1 MTMLKTYIVRLS
13 QEERQAL
20 KELVSIGKGA
30 AYKIKHAN
38 ILLNIDVNGQ
48 GWTDEEAA
56 TAFSCHRN
64 TVANL
69 RKRLVNEGM
78 ESALNRKPRKTPPR
92 QSIVDGEV
100 EAKLIA
106 LRCGEPPAGQAR
118 WTLRLLADKAV
129 ELEIVP
135 AISYDPHS
143 VRTRRT
149 KKIRKATMTKD
160 NTDKSW
166 PQKTVKASLALA
178 SD

>member
-1 MTMLKTYIVRLS
+1 MLKTYIVRLS
-13 QEERQAL
+13 QEERQTL

-56 TAFSCHRN
+56 AAFSCHRN
-64 TVANL
+64 TIANL
-69 RKRLVNEGM
+69 RERLVNEGM
-78 ESALNRKPRKTPPR
+78 ESALNRKSRKTPPR
-92 QSIVDGEV
+92 QPIIDGEV

-106 LRCGEPPAGQAR
+106 LRCGEPPVGRAR

-135 AISYDPHS
+135 AISHET
-143 VRTRRT
+143 VRQVL
-149 KKIRKATMTKD
+149 KKTNSNLICDRCT
-160 NTDKSW
+160 
-166 PQKTVKASLALA
+166 
-178 SD
+178 